1 MDQDTRALPGMVEAL
16 SACYEACPFR
26 DQVGLVAANF
36 YVPAFDRC
44 FVDCRDPDAAYVE
57 HATAITA
64 GSLVRL
70 SAYQTAGGFRDD
82 FFIDF
87 VDNEYSLRLRRQGA
101 RVIYSARAIIDHA
114 IGEPKRYKLLWM
126 RPVSSNHSPLRR
138 YYITRN
144 RLVTD
149 SVYFTTDPRAVM
161 QDYYRLI
168 GEAFLF
174 TLLED
179 RKLAKWWAMA
189 LGAWHAIIG
198 RRGKL
203 AKEPWHRL

>member
-1 MDQDTRALPGMVEAL
+1 VAI
-16 SACYEACPFR
+16 
-26 DQVGLVAANF
+26 VAANF
-36 YVPAFDRC
+36 EVPAFDRS
-44 FVDCRDPDAAYVE
+44 FVECRDPEAGFVE
-57 HATAITA
+57 SATAITA
-64 GSLVRL
+64 GSLLRVG
-70 SAYQTAGGFRDD
+70 AYGDAGAFRED

-87 VDNEYSLRLRRQGA
+87 VDNEYSLRLRRRGW
-101 RVIYSARAIIDHA
+101 RVIYSPTGIMEHA
-114 IGEPKRYKLLWM
+114 IGAPKRYKLLWM

-144 RLVTD
+144 RLLTNA
-149 SVYFTTDPRAVM
+149 VYFSVEPRAVM
-161 QDYYRLI
+161 QDYYRLA
-168 GEAFLF
+168 GEVFLL

-189 LGAWHAIIG
+189 LGAWHAVIG